1 MQARAWKLVTGRTPM
16 VLVTLTV
23 LACLGFWAV
32 GRLTKRFQEQQK
44 ALARHLYQ
52 QGSLEQ
58 HAGQLDLAVE
68 HFRAALT
75 YSPENFQY
83 QLSLARTLRDS
94 GRTDEAEAYLISLWE
109 RSPQDGAV
117 NLALGRLAVRQRK
130 LDKIIQY
137 YHNAI
142 YGVWDANPAQ
152 NRLNAWFEL
161 VQNLLNLGARPQ
173 AQAELIALDA
183 GLPTRADLLL
193 RVSDL
198 FAQAQDS
205 EHALAEYRRVLQ
217 LDRANNEAAAGAGEA
232 AFNLG
237 RYRTAERY
245 LEEASKV
252 SAQDQRIVQMLQ
264 VSKLILE
271 EDPFSREVTLQERS
285 HRVRTVF
292 EQAGRRLENCV
303 NWKQGAS
310 ASAGPADTLP
320 GLKVQ
325 WGDLNRR
332 LRRLGCAGQ
341 SGLADEVMDLV
352 LKIEQETAACAS
364 DANDEALRLLAQNR
378 NGVEQ

>member
-1 MQARAWKLVTGRTPM
+1 MQARAWKLVSGRTPV
-16 VLVTLTV
+16 VLATLTV
-23 LACLGFWAV
+23 VAFSGFWAV
-32 GRLTKRFQEQQK
+32 GRLTKRFEEQQK

-52 QGSLEQ
+52 QGSVEQSTGQLEQ
-58 HAGQLDLAVE
+58 AVE

-94 GRTDEAEAYLISLWE
+94 GRTEEAEAYLISLWE

-161 VQNLLNLGARPQ
+161 VRNLLNLNARPQ
-173 AQAELIALDA
+173 AQAELIALEA

-193 RVSDL
+193 RIADL
-198 FAQAQDS
+198 FAQAQDP

-217 LDRANNEAAAGAGEA
+217 LDRASSEAAVGAGQA
-232 AFNLG
+232 AFTLG
-237 RYRTAERY
+237 RYRTARRY
-245 LEEASKV
+245 LEEATKASP
-252 SAQDQRIVQMLQ
+252 QDPRIPQMLQ
-264 VSKLILE
+264 VSKLILD
-271 EDPFSREVTLQERS
+271 EDPFSRGITLDERS
-285 HRVRTVF
+285 HRVLTVF
-292 EQAGRRLENCV
+292 EQAGQRLENCL
-303 NWKQGAS
+303 NSKQGAS
-310 ASAGPADTLP
+310 ASVGPADTLP

-325 WGDLNRR
+325 WENLNRR
-332 LRRLGCAGQ
+332 LRRLGRAGQ

-352 LKIEQETAACAS
+352 LKIEQDTAACAS
-364 DANDEALRLLAQNR
+364 DSTDDALLLLAQNR
-378 NGVEQ
+378 GEVEQ